1 MTRKALGKGLSALLG
16 DAQPP
21 EERLVELDID
31 LIDPNNHQPRTR
43 FKQQKLQELAAS
55 IKANGVVQPI
65 VVRRRGLR
73 YQLIAGE
80 RRWRAAQLAGI
91 SKIPAVVRD
100 AADDQLLELSLIE
113 NIQREDLNPIEEA
126 QAYHRLIEELK
137 LTQEQVAQRVG
148 RDRSSVTNYLRLLK
162 LPREIQKLV
171 EDEKLSMGHAR
182 ALLAL
187 PSAQLQ
193 KEVASEIT
201 SRGLS
206 VRDTEKMIQRLLTS
220 GARKKSSA
228 APTTDPHV
236 RAAEDQLCRWLATK
250 VRIIPNG
257 RGGRIEIEYYSD
269 SDLERIFNIIMR
281 KERQTN
287 EIPQS

>member
-16 DAQPP
+16 DAKPP

-43 FKQQKLQELAAS
+43 FSEEKLQELAAS
-55 IKANGVVQPI
+55 IKTNGIVQPI

-80 RRWRAAQLAGI
+80 RRWRAAQLAGL
-91 SKIPAVVRD
+91 SKIPAIIRD
-100 AADDQLLELSLIE
+100 VADSQLLELSLIE

-126 QAYHRLIEELK
+126 HAYHRLIDGLK
-137 LTQEQVAQRVG
+137 LTQEEIAQRVG

-162 LPREIQKLV
+162 LPQEIQKLV

-187 PSAQLQ
+187 PSPQMQ
-193 KEVASEIT
+193 KQVASEIL
-201 SRGLS
+201 SRSLS
-206 VRDTEKMIQRLLTS
+206 VRETERMIQRLLTT
-220 GARKKSSA
+220 GGKRKTASVQVD
-228 APTTDPHV
+228 DPNT
-236 RAAEDQLCRWLATK
+236 RTAEEKLCRWLGTK
-250 VRIIPNG
+250 VRIIPNA

-269 SDLERIFNIIMR
+269 SDLDRIFNLIMH
-281 KERQTN
+281 KGVADK
-287 EIPQS
+287 

>member
-16 DAQPP
+16 DAKPP

-43 FKQQKLQELAAS
+43 FSEEKLRELAAS
-55 IKANGVVQPI
+55 IKTNGIVQPV

-80 RRWRAAQLAGI
+80 RRWRAAQLAGL
-91 SKIPAVVRD
+91 SKIPAIIRD
-100 AADDQLLELSLIE
+100 VADSQLLELSLIE

-126 QAYHRLIEELK
+126 HAYQRLIEGLR
-137 LTQEQVAQRVG
+137 LTQEEIAQRVG

-162 LPREIQKLV
+162 LPQEIQKLV

-187 PSAQLQ
+187 PSPQQQ
-193 KEVASEIT
+193 KHVASEIL
-201 SRGLS
+201 SRSLS
-206 VRDTEKMIQRLLTS
+206 VRETERMIQRLLTT
-220 GARKKSSA
+220 GGKRKTTSA
-228 APTTDPHV
+228 HVGDPNI
-236 RAAEDQLCRWLATK
+236 RAAEEKLCRWLGTK

-269 SDLERIFNIIMR
+269 SDLDRIFTLIMP
-281 KERQTN
+281 KGVADK
-287 EIPQS
+287 